1 MLVSRPWQNPRQP
14 SGGGRARVH
23 HLSKR
28 EAFRWLMVNFA
39 TNQAQWDLWPVT
51 REHRERSAV
60 AVLVGMSAGVRQESL
75 LFFGANRAT
84 VFFFVDKR
92 VPKQRVKSVPSQLTG
107 HAETATY
114 HRPPLSTWR
123 PAEIRKNFS
132 TRRGG
137 AVSPRV
143 APTIQQM
150 QTPWLRHKPKWTQD
164 WRARGRNGSGMSESS
179 PWRGDGKSVRFQ
191 SNVRRSPLRARPA
204 WLVHCPPP
212 TPDRFAPCGVELP
225 PELRHKPLHTVGE
238 VPHLRGEER
247 REWYRW
253 PIAQRE
259 KQEVPRRSP
268 QCVVDPGRG
277 CQPVPDPARTHS
289 SKLLLPPRDTR
300 AAADSNA

>member
-1 MLVSRPWQNPRQP
+1 M
-14 SGGGRARVH
+14 H
-23 HLSKR
+23 HPSKR

-51 REHRERSAV
+51 REHQERSAI

-75 LFFGANRAT
+75 LIFGANRAT
-84 VFFFVDKR
+84 IFFFEDKR

-123 PAEIRKNFS
+123 PAEISKNFS

-164 WRARGRNGSGMSESS
+164 WRARVRNGSGMSESS
-179 PWRGDGKSVRFQ
+179 PWRGDGKSVRFPRVT
-191 SNVRRSPLRARPA
+191 SADL
-204 WLVHCPPP
+204 LCVHGRLGSS
-212 TPDRFAPCGVELP
+212 T
-225 PELRHKPLHTVGE
+225 
-238 VPHLRGEER
+238 VPHQLRIGSLLAASSCHQSCAINLCTPSVRFPICADEER

-253 PIAQRE
+253 PIAHLQ